1 MQPDVQPT
9 LRGMFES
16 QRSFMELLQAKRGFP
31 QFPVDIKSRDGQRL
45 LHDTAHYAMDELH
58 EAMQHL
64 KNSKAHRATEV
75 RELDR
80 QKYVEELVDH
90 VHYFVELCILSGI
103 TDDELYDA
111 YIAKH
116 AVNVQRVHEGY

>member
-1 MQPDVQPT
+1 MQADAPT

-45 LHDTAHYAMDELH
+45 LQDTAHYAMDELH
-58 EAMQHL
+58 EALQHL

-75 RELDR
+75 NEFDR

-90 VHYFVELCILSGI
+90 LHYYVELCILSGI
-103 TDDELYDA
+103 SADELHDA
-111 YIAKH
+111 YIAKDC
-116 AVNVQRVHEGY
+116 VNRQRVHDGY

>member
-1 MQPDVQPT
+1 MLAEQPT
-9 LRGMFES
+9 LRGMFEL

-31 QFPVDIKSRDGQRL
+31 QFPVDTRSRDGQRL
-45 LHDTAHYAMDELH
+45 LQDTAHYAMDELH

-75 RELDR
+75 SDFDR

-90 VHYFVELCILSGI
+90 LHYFVELCILSGI
-103 TDDELYDA
+103 TDDELHAA
-111 YIAKH
+111 YVAKDG
-116 AVNVQRVHEGY
+116 VNRMRVHDGY